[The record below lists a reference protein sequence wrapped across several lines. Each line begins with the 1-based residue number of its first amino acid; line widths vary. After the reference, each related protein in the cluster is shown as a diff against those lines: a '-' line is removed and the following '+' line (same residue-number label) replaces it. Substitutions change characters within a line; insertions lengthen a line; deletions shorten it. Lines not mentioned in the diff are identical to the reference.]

1 MSQASFQYWAL
12 DQRGATSRGVV
23 RAANERDAYRR
34 VTAQGLTPT
43 RIRATSSER
52 VGRSRGK
59 RVSPASIANFT
70 YQFSVLLEARIPV
83 VECLTS
89 IAEQEESPRLKAIAM
104 AMATSV
110 QSGSTITEAFE
121 AHSRVF
127 GSVYVETVRAAEQS
141 GNTITVLAHLAEDV
155 EAGMEL
161 RRTLRGAITY
171 PIIVVVALIT
181 AVMFLV
187 TFVIPR
193 FATLFQQR
201 GVELPLLT
209 EVLVAFGSSV
219 RGYWW
224 LYLGAIAGAIFA
236 LRAAWATPK
245 GREVID
251 SALNRV
257 PHLRSVLCG
266 LAASRFAGVLGI
278 SLSSGIGLIDAL
290 EMSGRAS
297 GRPLLRRDS
306 QMLIDQVR
314 RGGRLGEALRSC
326 QYTPPFARQL
336 IRAGEESGDLPRMCR
351 IVARHYARET
361 MHLAKSTATVLEPVL
376 IAGLTM
382 VVLMVALAVFL
393 PMWDMVSIME

>member
-1 MSQASFQYWAL
+1 MSQASFRYWAL
-12 DQRGATSRGVV
+12 DQRGAPSRGVV

-34 VTAQGLTPT
+34 VAAQGLTPT
-43 RIRATSSER
+43 RIRAAGSARSGRGGRGR
-52 VGRSRGK
+52 V
-59 RVSPASIANFT
+59 PAAAIANFT

-89 IAEQEESPRLKAIAM
+89 IAEQEENVRLKSVAM
-104 AMATSV
+104 SMASSV
-110 QSGSTITEAFE
+110 QSGSTITQAFE
-121 AHSRVF
+121 GHARVF

-141 GNTITVLAHLAEDV
+141 GNTISVLGHLAEDV

-161 RRTLRGAITY
+161 RRTLRGAVTY
-171 PIIVVVALIT
+171 PIIVVVALFS

-193 FATLFQQR
+193 FATLFAQR
-201 GVELPLLT
+201 GVDLPLLT

-224 LYLGAIAGAIFA
+224 AYLGALAAVILG
-236 LRAAWATPK
+236 LRAAWSRPR
-245 GREVID
+245 GREVLD
-251 SALNRV
+251 AALNRV
-257 PHLRSVLCG
+257 PHLRSILCG

-278 SLSSGIGLIDAL
+278 ALSSGIGLIDGL

-297 GRPLLRRDS
+297 GRPLLRRDA
-306 QMLIDQVR
+306 QALIDQVR

-326 QYTPPFARQL
+326 GYMPAFARQL

-351 IVARHYARET
+351 IVSRHYARET

-376 IAGLTM
+376 IAGLTG